1 MLSKAFMDMMLGLL
15 NTNPADRI
23 KNINELK

>member
-1 MLSKAFMDMMLGLL
+1 MLSNAFMDLMLGLL
-15 NTNPADRI
+15 NTNPGDRI